1 MYFGYMGVRYNETPL
16 SVRELVSFTDSK
28 KTEFFEKMQRIGVKQ
43 CIVLSTCNRSEIFF
57 FYPAGRSLTLGEG
70 RGSQPALLHH
80 EDILWDQ
87 VYACY
92 AACFPEV
99 DIEEY
104 LQHDQGDEAL
114 VYLFRVAAGLESIV
128 LGEDQILGQVVEA
141 LEFSQLMGMAGK
153 ELNKVVRD
161 VIRCAKRIKEEL
173 RISEQPLSISYVGVR
188 RLAEVMEEGRTLFG
202 RRVLVIGSGRTA
214 ELALLYLR
222 EYGLEKIYVCNR
234 TMRRARE
241 LHKQFPELT
250 VVPYEER
257 YQILQKCDVIV
268 SATASPHLVVTCGEY
283 QRQVPVSDGR
293 IRYFLDLA
301 APRDIDRRLGD
312 LPDVR
317 IIDMDSLQEI
327 TEKNQKER
335 ARLAE
340 ESESLIWEAMAEI
353 KEWFHMSRMDGT
365 IESLQKRCHDIVADS
380 YAYLNRKLELTGR
393 EQKLVKK
400 VLNASLQRLLRDP
413 IQELKH
419 LDTEEEQEEYKAM
432 IQRLFTAERD

>member
-57 FYPAGRSLTLGEG
+57 FYPAGRSSTFGEG
-70 RGSQPALLHH
+70 CGSQPSLFHH

-161 VIRCAKRIKEEL
+161 AIRCAKRIKEEL

-188 RLAEVMEEGRTLFG
+188 RLAEVMEGGCTLFG
-202 RRVLVIGSGRTA
+202 RQVLVIGSGRTA
-214 ELALLYLR
+214 ELALTYLR
-222 EYGLEKIYVCNR
+222 EYELEKIYVCNR

-241 LHKQFPELT
+241 LREQFPELT

-268 SATASPHLVVTCGEY
+268 SATASPHLVVTCEEY
-283 QRQVPVSDGR
+283 QRQVSVADGR
-293 IRYFLDLA
+293 TRYFLDLA

-312 LPDVR
+312 LPDVK

-335 ARLAE
+335 ERLAE
-340 ESESLIWEAMAEI
+340 ESESLIGEAMAEI